1 MPRPPLPIGTYGSI
15 RTYKQGKGF
24 RAVTLFRD
32 HDGITRRVER
42 SGSTET
48 AAKNALREYL
58 RDRARVGGT
67 DGITASTKLAEVA
80 RQWMLGVDS
89 AVAAGRRS
97 PGTAQQYR
105 GSLDRHVLPAVG
117 SLRVREATVPRLD
130 LVVQTI
136 RDRSGAPTAKIARTV
151 LSGMLGLAVRHGAIP
166 SNPVRDISRVEAG
179 SVRVPRAL
187 TPDERREWL
196 AQLDGDPVAVRKE
209 LPDLCRWM
217 LATGVRIGEALAV
230 SWDEVDLDA
239 GTVLIEYT
247 LIRVKGVGLVRK
259 STKSSAG
266 ERVLPLPAF
275 AVAMLRRR
283 LEDSEGG
290 SQPVFPST
298 EGGWRDPSNTS
309 RDLREARG
317 SEGFSWVTSHVFRK
331 TCATILDDAGLSARM
346 IADQLGHSRPS
357 ITQDNYMGR
366 RASSGATAAVIEL
379 ADLGPRERS
388 DSGVPGG

>member
-1 MPRPPLPIGTYGSI
+1 MPRPPLPIGTYGNI
-15 RTYKQGKGF
+15 RTHKQGKGF
-24 RAVTLFRD
+24 RAVALFRD
-32 HDGITRRVER
+32 HDGVTRRVER

-48 AAKNALREYL
+48 AAKNALKEHL
-58 RDRARVGGT
+58 RDRARTGGT
-67 DGITASTKLAEVA
+67 DGITASTTLAEVA
-80 RQWMLGVDS
+80 RQWMLGVDQ

-105 GSLDRHVLPAVG
+105 GSLDRHVLSAVG

-136 RDRSGAPTAKIARTV
+136 RERSGAPTAKIARTV

-166 SNPVRDISRVEAG
+166 SNPVRDISRIEAG
-179 SVRVPRAL
+179 PVRTPRAL
-187 TPDERREWL
+187 TSDERREWL
-196 AQLDGDPVAVRKE
+196 AQLDGDPVAVHKE

-239 GTVLIEYT
+239 GTVAIEYT

-259 STKSSAG
+259 VTKSSAG
-266 ERVLPLPAF
+266 ERVLPLPVF

-283 LEDSEGG
+283 LADNC
-290 SQPVFPST
+290 SQPVFPDT

-357 ITQDNYMGR
+357 ITQDTYMGR
-366 RASSGATAAVIEL
+366 RATNGATAQVIER
-379 ADLGPRERS
+379 ANLGPADRS
-388 DSGVPGG
+388 NTGVSGG